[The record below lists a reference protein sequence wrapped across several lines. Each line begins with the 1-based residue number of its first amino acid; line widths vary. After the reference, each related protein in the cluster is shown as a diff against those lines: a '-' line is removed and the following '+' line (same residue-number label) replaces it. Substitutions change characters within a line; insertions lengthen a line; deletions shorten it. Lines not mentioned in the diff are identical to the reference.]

1 MVKTKQ
7 GKMIQKKD
15 QETLE
20 LVGRMSLHKSK
31 GEHLG
36 TGTKKKRSNI
46 FYGICA
52 VSYKPDPDLIAE
64 VYMCVSVCVCGDG

>member
-20 LVGRMSLHKSK
+20 LVGRMSPHKSK

-36 TGTKKKRSNI
+36 TGTKKKRPNQ
-46 FYGICA
+46 YC
-52 VSYKPDPDLIAE
+52 KKN
-64 VYMCVSVCVCGDG
+64 